1 MWRDSTVSYT
11 PPFRHGGKIIEL
23 GGGDHPYFRP
33 SADRRKLPTVDIMC
47 DLEKPFPM
55 ESESYDGVFS
65 HFLLEHISWRNIRL
79 HLSEM
84 CRILKPGGIAVCITA
99 NTKAQATKIAAL
111 PTWKGDEENAL
122 IFGGQDFPDN
132 FHKCAFSPEYATRLF
147 KEAGFSEVKI
157 VQHPC
162 PTDLIIEGYKGG
174 ENVRREPFERI
185 KQSEWYRELGA
196 KLEGKP
202 ATTSAKGLKL
212 NIGSFTVM
220 IPGFMNIDILDLSKY
235 AKEKGFN
242 FQQVDVRKGIPF
254 EDSSVEQ
261 INCSHLL
268 EHFEI
273 ETEGKPFLRECR
285 RVLKQNGILRIGV
298 PDLRK
303 IINTYLK
310 GEMDK
315 VYRSKSLNHPAQPE
329 EYLKSPSQAD
339 KFWRI
344 LTSDHKTCYDLDALK
359 KILSLAGFQDV
370 KEVPYDKELD
380 MFPELSLY
388 VSATK
393 TQETGSEPPYRQ
405 YLEGKIKEG
414 MQ

>member
-1 MWRDSTVSYT
+1 MSYT

-33 SADRRKLPTVDIMC
+33 SADRRKLPTVDIVC

-132 FHKCAFSPEYATRLF
+132 FHKCAFSPEYAVRLF
-147 KEAGFSEVKI
+147 KEAGFSEAKI
-157 VQHPC
+157 VKHPC
-162 PTDLIIEGYKGG
+162 ATDMIIEGHKGG
-174 ENVRREPFERI
+174 ENVRRDPFKRI
-185 KQSEWYRELGA
+185 KQSEWYRELEA
-196 KLEGKP
+196 KLKANNHAP
-202 ATTSAKGLKL
+202 ISAPKKL
-212 NIGSFTVM
+212 NIGSFTVCLPPPW
-220 IPGFMNIDILDLSKY
+220 INLDILDLSDY
-235 AKEKGFN
+235 AKQKGFN
-242 FQQVDVRKGIPF
+242 FQQVDVRKGLPFGDNSVEYINTSHLVEHLEIESETIPF
-254 EDSSVEQ
+254 LKECHR
-261 INCSHLL
+261 ILG
-268 EHFEI
+268 
-273 ETEGKPFLRECR
+273 GK
-285 RVLKQNGILRIGV
+285 GILRIGA

-303 IINTYLK
+303 IIDAYLK

-315 VYRSKSLNHPAQPE
+315 FYRSESLDHPAQPE
-329 EYLKSPSQAD
+329 EYLKAPSQAD

-344 LTSDHKTCYDLDALK
+344 LTSDHKTCYDLDALRK
-359 KILSLAGFQDV
+359 VLGAAGFQDV
-370 KEVPYDKELD
+370 KEVTYDKEFD

-388 VSATK
+388 VLALK
-393 TQETGSEPPYRQ
+393 TGGAKPEKEIPPYKR
-405 YLEGKIKEG
+405 YLEGTIGEG

>member
-1 MWRDSTVSYT
+1 MSYT
-11 PPFRHGGKIIEL
+11 PPFRCGGKIIEL

-33 SADRRKLPTVDIMC
+33 SADRRKLPTVDIVC

-55 ESESYDGVFS
+55 DSESYDGVFS

-84 CRILKPGGIAVCITA
+84 CRILKSGGIAVCITA
-99 NTKAQATKIAAL
+99 NTKAQATKISSL

-122 IFGGQDFPDN
+122 IFGGQNFPDN
-132 FHKCAFSPEYATRLF
+132 FHKCAFSPEYVVRLF

-157 VQHPC
+157 VRHPC

-174 ENVRREPFERI
+174 ENVSRNTFEKI
-185 KQSEWYRELGA
+185 KQSEWYRELEE

-202 ATTSAKGLKL
+202 VTTSAKGLKL

-220 IPGFMNIDILDLSKY
+220 IPSFLNIDILDLSRY

-242 FQQVDVRKGIPF
+242 FQQVDVRKGLPF
-254 EDSSVEQ
+254 EDSSVDQ

-268 EHFEI
+268 EHFKI
-273 ETEGKPFLRECR
+273 ETEGEPFLRECR

-298 PDLRK
+298 PDLKK
-303 IINTYLK
+303 IVDAYMK

-315 VYRSKSLNHPAQPE
+315 FYRSESLDHPAQPE
-329 EYLKSPSQAD
+329 EYLKAPSQAD
-339 KFWRI
+339 KFWRMI
-344 LTSDHKTCYDLDALK
+344 SSDHKTCYDLDALRK
-359 KILSLAGFQDV
+359 VLGAAGFPDA

-388 VSATK
+388 ITAEK
-393 TQETGSEPPYRQ
+393 TETVKIEKEKGEPLYKQ
-405 YLEGKIKEG
+405 YLKGTIEEG